1 MMATSR
7 SCWFA
12 ALFALAACGSV
23 DVPRERFYRLEVP
36 AAATPDASQ
45 GGVLRVQ
52 DLQLATALD
61 SDCLM
66 RVDGV
71 QLSARPLARWIAP
84 LDRLVTDALVLG
96 LSRARVCELVKGGGD
111 PGGEHWTLRGRIV
124 DFVEADGGSGPEA
137 RVAIELWLE
146 ADGRVLLHDEFAAQK
161 PMADRSADAAVLA
174 LSEGLRSVVA
184 EVVARMQ
191 RQDLFAKARAAAT
204 DGADA
209 AAVPGR

>member
-1 MMATSR
+1 MMATR
-7 SCWFA
+7 SHWFA
-12 ALFALAACGSV
+12 ALFAFAACGSV
-23 DVPRERFYRLEVP
+23 EVPHERYYRLDVP
-36 AAATPDASQ
+36 AAATPDPAQ

-124 DFVEADGGSGPEA
+124 DFVEADGSSGPEA

-146 ADGRVLLHDEFAAQK
+146 AGGRVLLHDEFAAQAA
-161 PMADRSADAAVLA
+161 MADRSADAAVRA
-174 LSEGLRSVVA
+174 LSDGLRRVVA
-184 EVVARMQ
+184 DVVARMQ
-191 RQDLFAKARAAAT
+191 RQDLFAKARAAAA

-209 AAVPGR
+209 AAAPGR